1 MLNGELHF
9 LPFMDAPLL
18 RPWLHAAMLAFA
30 VSMAALILVSL
41 ATPRTSDA
49 KLSHTTVS
57 DWGELAGPGGGTGV
71 RDYRLWLTAL
81 LLVTAGLW
89 WSMR

>member
-1 MLNGELHF
+1 MLNGSFHF
-9 LPFMDAPLL
+9 LPFMEAPLL

-30 VSMAALILVSL
+30 VSMVALVAGSL
-41 ATPRTSDA
+41 ASPRTTAA
-49 KLSHTTVS
+49 KLSTTTVS
-57 DWGELAGPGGGTGV
+57 DWGELIAPSGGHGI
-71 RDYRLWLTAL
+71 RDYRVWLTVL